1 MIELLILG
9 LIVAAIV
16 GTVTIVGPGETI
28 GALGRIA
35 FLAAIV
41 LFMISAVVG
50 VARGRL
56 KA

>member
-1 MIELLILG
+1 MVELLILG
-9 LIVAAIV
+9 LVVAAIV
-16 GTVTIVGPGETI
+16 GTVTFVGPGETI
-28 GALGRIA
+28 GAIGRLM

-50 VARGRL
+50 IAKGRL

>member
-9 LIVAAIV
+9 LVVASIV
-16 GTVTIVGPGETI
+16 GTITVVGPGETI
-28 GALGRIA
+28 GAIGRVM

>member
-9 LIVAAIV
+9 LVVAGII
-16 GTVTIVGPGETI
+16 GTITLVGPGEAI
-28 GALGRIA
+28 GAIGRLM
-35 FLAAIV
+35 FLAALV

>member
-9 LIVAAIV
+9 IVVAAII
-16 GTVTIVGPGETI
+16 GTITVVGPSETI
-28 GALGRIA
+28 GAIGRII

>member
-16 GTVTIVGPGETI
+16 GTIAIIGPGETI
-28 GALGRIA
+28 GAIGRVM

-41 LFMISAVVG
+41 LFLISAVVG

>member
-1 MIELLILG
+1 MVELLILG
-9 LIVAAIV
+9 LVVAAIV
-16 GTVTIVGPGETI
+16 GTVTFVGPGETI
-28 GALGRIA
+28 GAIGRLM

>member
-1 MIELLILG
+1 MIELLIIG
-9 LIVAAIV
+9 LVVAAII
-16 GTVTIVGPGETI
+16 GTVSIVGPGETI

-41 LFMISAVVG
+41 LFMLSAVVG

>member
-16 GTVTIVGPGETI
+16 GTITIIGPGETI
-28 GALGRIA
+28 GAIGRVM

-41 LFMISAVVG
+41 LFLISAVVG

>member
-9 LIVAAIV
+9 TIVAAILA
-16 GTVTIVGPGETI
+16 TIAILGPGETI
-28 GALGRIA
+28 GAIGRVM